1 MKPIDNFK
9 EFCYPLIGH
18 QYDVKKL
25 YASIINL
32 LSKVGITEEYFTD
45 ALDLPTPAKTFNLT
59 HIKGLEGNDRWEK
72 YKESH
77 STLKDMGI
85 YENNFTEF
93 LSELDGLYIKEVIDE
108 ILKNHYDVYKTKFI
122 GRCQLMWSQPRFAY
136 SLHRDM
142 HTRHRYH
149 IPVYTDPEFFWL
161 FEKDLDYSMVH
172 MPADGRVWY
181 VNPKDVKHTVMH
193 LGRKNR
199 LHILLTS
206 AE

>member
-1 MKPIDNFK
+1 MKVSDNFE
-9 EFCYPLIGH
+9 EFCYPINGY

-25 YASIINL
+25 RESIVNL
-32 LSKVGITEEYFTD
+32 LLRVGLNEKYFPDTVN
-45 ALDLPTPAKTFNLT
+45 LPSPAKTFNLT
-59 HIKGLEGNDRWEK
+59 HIKGLQGNDRWDK
-72 YKESH
+72 HKESH
-77 STLKDMGI
+77 PVLKDNGI
-85 YENNFTEF
+85 QESDFTEF
-93 LSELDGLYIKEVIDE
+93 LCELEGLYIKEVIDE
-108 ILKNHYDVYKTKFI
+108 ILKNHYNTYKTKFI
-122 GRCQLMWSQPRFAY
+122 GRCQLIWSQPRFTY
-136 SLHRDM
+136 SLHRDV
-142 HTRHRYH
+142 HTKHRYH

-181 VNPKDVKHTVMH
+181 LNPIDVKHTIMH

>member
-1 MKPIDNFK
+1 MKVFDNFK
-9 EFCYPLIGH
+9 AFCYPLVGY
-18 QYDVKKL
+18 QYDAKKL
-25 YASIINL
+25 HESVVEL
-32 LSKVGITEEYFTD
+32 LSKVGITEEHFTG
-45 ALDLPTPAKTFNLT
+45 ALDLSAPAKTFNLT
-59 HIKGLEGNDRWEK
+59 HIKGLEDNDRWDK

-77 STLKDMGI
+77 SVLRDNGI
-85 YENNFTEF
+85 RENDFTEF
-93 LSELDGLYIKEVIDE
+93 LSELEGLYIKEVIDE
-108 ILKNHYDVYKTKFI
+108 ILKNHYNLYKTKFV

-142 HTRHRYH
+142 HTKHRYH

-181 VNPKDVKHTVMH
+181 VNPRDVKHTVMH

>member
-1 MKPIDNFK
+1 MKPHDNFK
-9 EFCYPLIGH
+9 EFCYPLVGH

-25 YASIINL
+25 RLSVVKL
-32 LSKVGITEEYFTD
+32 LSKVGTTEKYFID
-45 ALDLPTPAKTFNLT
+45 ALDLPTPVKTFNLT
-59 HIKGLEGNDRWEK
+59 HIKGLKGNDRWDK

-77 STLKDMGI
+77 SVLENIGI
-85 YENNFTEF
+85 HENNFTEF
-93 LSELDGLYIKEVIDE
+93 LFELDGLYIKEVIDE
-108 ILKNHYDVYKTKFI
+108 ILKNHYDIYKTKFI
-122 GRCQLMWSQPRFAY
+122 GRCQLIWSQPRFAY

-161 FEKDLDYSMVH
+161 FEKDLDYSMIH

-181 VNPKDVKHTVMH
+181 LNPVDVKHTIMH